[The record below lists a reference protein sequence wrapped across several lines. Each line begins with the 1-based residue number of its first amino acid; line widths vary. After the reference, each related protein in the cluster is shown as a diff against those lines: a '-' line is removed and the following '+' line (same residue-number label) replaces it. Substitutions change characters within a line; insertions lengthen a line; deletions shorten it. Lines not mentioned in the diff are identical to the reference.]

1 MDDVSRLIDD
11 SRVGARTLLQ
21 RMTLSVVVLV
31 QSRLTVDAGDTVAS
45 PLVLVLLV
53 LGAVLV
59 VRRREVAGRHVTA

>member
-1 MDDVSRLIDD
+1 
-11 SRVGARTLLQ
+11 
-21 RMTLSVVVLV
+21 MTLSVVVLV